1 MSAVV
6 TLALVLG
13 AALAPSAFAQG
24 GSAPSSPPRVANDR
38 CRADQAPTPV
48 VLVHGTFANRG
59 EFFKLTPRL
68 ETAGYCVYALNFGC
82 TDNSGSCGRAR
93 IEASARE
100 LKAFID
106 RRVLPQSRSGKVSIV
121 GHSQGGLLPRYYIK
135 YLGGQSK
142 VTDMIS
148 LSPPNHGTDNPLAP
162 FSQNCPACR
171 QQAPY
176 RSAFTERINA
186 GDETRGSIAYT
197 QVQTRYDDVVFP
209 YFSAFL
215 ADDRGPSSNGPRTVR
230 LNGPRTT
237 NYCLQD
243 QFPTNTSDHL
253 SIVFDDQAYVP
264 VLDALRRSG
273 PARPPT
279 RPDSVCAK
287 LGGDPGGGGSGS
299 GGSGGRPRCTIRG
312 SADNDVLIG
321 TPRDDVIC
329 AGAGNDV
336 VRGGDGDDTVYGGS
350 GNDTVRGDAGSDRL
364 FGESG
369 DDAVNSSDV
378 VRGNDSINGGSG
390 RDDCNGDFGDGQANC
405 P

>member
-1 MSAVV
+1 MATVIA
-6 TLALVLG
+6 LALVLG

-24 GSAPSSPPRVANDR
+24 GSPPSSPPRVANDR

-106 RRVLPQSRSGKVSIV
+106 TRALPQSRSGKVSIV
-121 GHSQGGLLPRYYIK
+121 GHSQGGLLPRYYIN

-148 LSPPNHGTDNPLAP
+148 FSASNHGTDNPLAP
-162 FSQNCPACR
+162 FAQNCPACR

-176 RSAFTERINA
+176 RSAFTEGINA

-197 QVQTRYDDVVFP
+197 QVQTRYDEVVFP

-215 ADDRGPSSNGPRTVR
+215 ADTSGPSSNGPRTLP

-243 QFPTNTSDHL
+243 QFPTNTADHL
-253 SIVFDDQAYVP
+253 NIVFDDQAYVP
-264 VLDALRRSG
+264 VFDALRRSG

-279 RPDSVCAK
+279 RPDSVCAR
-287 LGGDPGGGGSGS
+287 LAGDAGGGGSGS
-299 GGSGGRPRCTIRG
+299 GGSGGRPACTIRG
-312 SADNDVLIG
+312 SEDDDVLIG
-321 TPRDDVIC
+321 TAREDVIC

-336 VRGGDGDDTVYGGS
+336 VRGAGADDQVYGGE
-350 GNDTVRGDAGSDRL
+350 GNDTLRGDADADDL
-364 FGESG
+364 FGEG
-369 DDAVNSSDV
+369 GRDVITSSDD
-378 VRGNDSINGGSG
+378 VRGNDSINGGAD
-390 RDDCNGDFGDGQANC
+390 RDVCNGDFGDGQANC